1 MDDSSLLALA
11 YRGRP
16 ATVAELATLAQLP
29 VTGIHDAVA
38 REVDRETFFHTRESG
53 GTITAPVSTATPVQT
68 GHVVD
73 ALFVAIRQAGHQ
85 PSVLAF
91 KRKAPIRLGEAEGVR
106 LALVLLATQPIT
118 KHERVRA
125 LVTGINAMSIEET
138 YYWYSKCTGLDGNC
152 ARKALRTLLAD

>member
-1 MDDSSLLALA
+1 MGSVKSIRPASRLALVEGVRGFRLVVT
-11 YRGRP
+11 RGR
-16 ATVAELATLAQLP
+16 
-29 VTGIHDAVA
+29 G
-38 REVDRETFFHTRESG
+38 ETFGVTLEETYGESG

-68 GHVVD
+68 GRVVD

-91 KRKAPIRLGEAEGVR
+91 NRKAPIRIGEAEGVR
-106 LALVLLATQPIT
+106 LALVMLATQPIA

-125 LVTGINAMSIEET
+125 LVAGINAMSVEET
-138 YYWYSKCTGLDGNC
+138 YYWYSKCMGLDGNR